1 MDKSITMGFPEAE
14 EEDILLPEG
23 WTADVDIFDES
34 YSGGL
39 SPAADE
45 LPGEGSA
52 PGGQAAESPQPESA
66 FTTGGDPAD
75 GAEIP
80 DGTGS
85 APTTGRDP
93 AAPNKLK
100 FSAVVD
106 HEKRDVELEESE
118 LPALYQKAQVTDRVQ
133 SRLREIGPAYAK
145 VRDAARELGYDSVED
160 MLQSFRGGRRAAA
173 QDMEEGRDGRPPK
186 RTERDLGAE
195 MQALVEQFPGAR
207 QVPDE
212 VFAIS
217 SAQGKGNTTKFVA
230 DIKMLLAQNKID
242 EAMNR
247 CRQQKGSVAS
257 VVYNTLVKYKELDAN
272 KTLSKE
278 QKLTT
283 LRNEVEEA
291 TALEMPSL
299 SQNLP
304 IIATLT
310 TLGTLVGL
318 LGTVMGMIKSFQALA
333 ASGSPDSTELSTG
346 ISEALVNTAFGI
358 ATGAFAVI
366 SYNFFTNKIDNLTY
380 AIDEIGFSIV
390 ATFAA
395 THEG

>member
-1 MDKSITMGFPEAE
+1 M
-14 EEDILLPEG
+14 
-23 WTADVDIFDES
+23 ES
-34 YSGGL
+34 KDSKNQ
-39 SPAADE
+39 
-45 LPGEGSA
+45 A
-52 PGGQAAESPQPESA
+52 PVQ
-66 FTTGGDPAD
+66 
-75 GAEIP
+75 GA
-80 DGTGS
+80 TK
-85 APTTGRDP
+85 P
-93 AAPNKLK
+93 AAPQAPKPAAPATRINAPKPTIADKIKQEEKISQVKGIKNAFIVILVCAAA
-100 FSAVVD
+100 AVCIF
-106 HEKRDVELEESE
+106 LF
-118 LPALYQKAQVTDRVQ
+118 
-133 SRLREIGPAYAK
+133 GM
-145 VRDAARELGYDSVED
+145 GYSGNFEGNDTNNHPLNLAGTVYKGGFIVPILMTLLLTVIVLSVE
-160 MLQSFRGGRRAAA
+160 RWI
-173 QDMEEGRDGRPPK
+173 
-186 RTERDLGAE
+186 
-195 MQALVEQFPGAR
+195 
-207 QVPDE
+207 
-212 VFAIS
+212 AIS
-217 SAQGKGNTTKFVA
+217 SATGKGNTTKFVS
-230 DIKMLLAQNKID
+230 DIKLMLSQGKID
-242 EAMNR
+242 AAMQR
-247 CRQQKGSVAS
+247 CKDQKGSVAS
-257 VVYNTLVKYKELDAN
+257 VVYNTLVKYKELDQN

-333 ASGSPDSTELSTG
+333 SSGSPDSTELSTG

-395 THEG
+395 THE